1 MPLRP
6 TNSVSDLPVH
16 GLMLTATFLVATS
29 FPVAAAITGGLDSV
43 VLTLI
48 RFSLAT
54 LLFAPIVLWRYGLVV
69 PKASDFLRYGV
80 LSILLV
86 TFFWCM
92 FTALR
97 MTSPLNTAAIF
108 ALNPII
114 TATLAA
120 VLLRERMPLSARVAL
135 PIGAVG
141 AIWVIFRGDPKAF
154 LALEF
159 GTGDIVFLAG
169 TIALAAYGTLVKVLH
184 RGEPMARMTF
194 WILATGSVWL
204 LLLSLPK
211 LGDIQWSAIPFGV
224 FAGIAYLS
232 IFTTIVT
239 FFSPPVEYDPDRAN
253 PGCSL
258 HVPEPG
264 AGPCH
269 RTGVRGYAATLGDMA
284 RRDAGDRGDSR
295 FTVKPEGWKTQ
306 AAVKTLPDTSILN
319 RKRHLNRCTEGPADL
334 RAGEGGHMPP
344 FNRCLLVAQIREP
357 A

>member
-6 TNSVSDLPVH
+6 TNSASDLPVH

-54 LLFAPIVLWRYGLVV
+54 LLFAPIVLWRHGLVF
-69 PKASDFLRYGV
+69 PNATDLLRYGV

-120 VLLRERMPLSARVAL
+120 VLLHERMSVSARVAL
-135 PIGAVG
+135 PIGTVG

-154 LALEF
+154 MALEL

-169 TIALAAYGTLVKVLH
+169 TFALAAYGTLIKVLH

-211 LGDIQWSAIPFGV
+211 LGGIQWSAIPFGV

-239 FFSPPVEYDPDRAN
+239 FFALQWSTTRIGPTRVAAYTFLN
-253 PGCSL
+253 PALVLVIGL
-258 HVPEPG
+258 AFG
-264 AGPCH
+264 G
-269 RTGVRGYAATLGDMA
+269 
-284 RRDAGDRGDSR
+284 
-295 FTVKPEGWKTQ
+295 
-306 AAVKTLPDTSILN
+306 TLPPLATWPGVMLVIVATVVLQSNLKVGS
-319 RKRHLNRCTEGPADL
+319 RKERSKPRPTP
-334 RAGEGGHMPP
+334 
-344 FNRCLLVAQIREP
+344 QS
-357 A
+357 